1 MEIKKRIDIAKKLFK
16 ISPLREKIKNNV
28 VLPITITE
36 AEKYIFD
43 EIIDSLTVLEEK
55 LIKPLNIVL
64 IGEVKAGKSTLLN
77 TLVEDEIS
85 PTDILEATAVILEVG
100 YGNEEK
106 AVIYYNDGNKKEGE
120 IKQIFRLLNNHQNDV
135 EFSSKIEKVQVKK
148 NKESYRYYN
157 LVDTPGLLTIT
168 SENEKTTEDYI
179 KWADVILWVL
189 DCNYLGQADI
199 KELIEEIE
207 EYGKPIIGI
216 LNKIDTAKG
225 EEEKV
230 ISYAKDMYELY
241 FEEIIPLSAKK
252 VFEGV
257 IKGDNNLIKES
268 GFNDL
273 INYLNENIIK
283 SEEVSKEV
291 QMDSILRS
299 LNKIIEKEKYY
310 HLSIKDKANE
320 IIQTYNDIK
329 KHVDYHYERIN
340 NTIRDI
346 VRSTVM
352 TDFLERELE
361 YVLLKIDSISMLNS
375 KKGTAE
381 IKMLIQNLGSEEN
394 VRPFIELLQNKINK
408 VSKEEWKKAS
418 DILEG
423 KIKEKLFIFMERE
436 KKIEEIL
443 QDDYYLN
450 NNQLMIRQQYET
462 INVSNDNTIL
472 GADAKDIKDALIY
485 SGGAGVALA
494 AYAATLGPAAASIT
508 IGTALG
514 ALVPP
519 VLVGGLMIA
528 SAKSLLTKSKQKKEL
543 KTAVLSAV
551 QKARERFYYEIADK
565 YILPKVYEN
574 NKKFKE
580 KILDSYI
587 KIVLNNYSINDVKKL
602 SNELDDYINSINSI
616 QN

>member
-1 MEIKKRIDIAKKLFK
+1 MNWVYFDQVNKRK
-16 ISPLREKIKNNV
+16 IFIEGNFAVWKGLQ
-28 VLPITITE
+28 
-36 AEKYIFD
+36 FF
-43 EIIDSLTVLEEK
+43 
-55 LIKPLNIVL
+55 L

-77 TLVEDEIS
+77 TLVEDEIL

-106 AVIYYNDGNKKEGE
+106 AVIYYNAGSKKEGK
-120 IKQIFRLLNNHQNDV
+120 IK
-135 EFSSKIEKVQVKK
+135 KVQVKK

-168 SENEKTTEDYI
+168 SENEKTTENYI

-207 EYGKPIIGI
+207 EYGKPIVGI

-252 VFEGV
+252 AFEGV
-257 IKGDNNLIKES
+257 IKDDHNL
-268 GFNDL
+268 
-273 INYLNENIIK
+273 
-283 SEEVSKEV
+283 
-291 QMDSILRS
+291 
-299 LNKIIEKEKYY
+299 
-310 HLSIKDKANE
+310 
-320 IIQTYNDIK
+320 IK

-352 TDFLERELE
+352 TDFLDRELE
-361 YVLLKIDSISMLNS
+361 YVLSKIDSISMLNS

-408 VSKEEWKKAS
+408 ESKEEWKKAS

-423 KIKEKLFIFMERE
+423 KIKEKLLIFMERE
-436 KKIEEIL
+436 KKIEEVL

-462 INVSNDNTIL
+462 INANNDNTIL

-494 AYAATLGPAAASIT
+494 AYAATLGPAASIT
-508 IGTALG
+508 IDTALG

-528 SAKSLLTKSKQKKEL
+528 SAKSLLTKSKQKNEL
-543 KTAVLSAV
+543 KAAVLSAV
-551 QKARERFYYEIADK
+551 QKAREKFYYEIADK

-574 NKKFKE
+574 NF
-580 KILDSYI
+580 
-587 KIVLNNYSINDVKKL
+587 
-602 SNELDDYINSINSI
+602 
-616 QN
+616 